1 MDARA
6 TVDAAGEAT
15 AREGEAAV
23 NAKVGKHDP
32 VRIAVVAIMF
42 ALSVAGIGMVFVIVR
57 TAFGVV
63 TGR

>member
-1 MDARA
+1 M
-6 TVDAAGEAT
+6 
-15 AREGEAAV
+15 